1 MSGENDINVVRQYFS
16 YEHFYVLY
24 CRFWELDTD
33 HDFLIDK
40 EDFSRYEGH
49 ALSRKAVDRI
59 FDQVPRKFKSQTKD
73 KMNYE
78 DFVWFMLSE
87 EDKTTLRSVNYWFK
101 VIDLDDNLIITPH
114 EMEYFYEEQVHR
126 LEYLNHEPILF
137 VDLLCQMNDLVK
149 PSYEGHFRLD
159 ELKKVKT

>member
-1 MSGENDINVVRQYFS
+1 MRIFYSLDTNDDGHITFRDFKNSDLMDVLFKVSKEDDINQVRAYFS

-59 FDQVPRKFKSQTKD
+59 FD
-73 KMNYE
+73 
-78 DFVWFMLSE
+78 
-87 EDKTTLRSVNYWFK
+87 
-101 VIDLDDNLIITPH
+101 
-114 EMEYFYEEQVHR
+114 
-126 LEYLNHEPILF
+126 
-137 VDLLCQMNDLVK
+137 
-149 PSYEGHFRLD
+149 
-159 ELKKVKT
+159 

>member
-1 MSGENDINVVRQYFS
+1 MRIFYTLDTNDDGKITYRDFKNSDLFDVLQIVSNEEDINKVRAYFS

-59 FDQVPRKFKSQTKD
+59 FD
-73 KMNYE
+73 
-78 DFVWFMLSE
+78 
-87 EDKTTLRSVNYWFK
+87 
-101 VIDLDDNLIITPH
+101 
-114 EMEYFYEEQVHR
+114 
-126 LEYLNHEPILF
+126 
-137 VDLLCQMNDLVK
+137 
-149 PSYEGHFRLD
+149 
-159 ELKKVKT
+159 